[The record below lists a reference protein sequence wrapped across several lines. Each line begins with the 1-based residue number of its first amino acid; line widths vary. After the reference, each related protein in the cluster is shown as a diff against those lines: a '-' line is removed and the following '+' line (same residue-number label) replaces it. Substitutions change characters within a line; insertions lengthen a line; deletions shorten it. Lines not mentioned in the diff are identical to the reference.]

1 MFIKIYEI
9 KDGEENLVGT
19 IKVRKNSKSVTIL
32 EKVKE
37 YISKNYNCNVRR
49 ALFTGKY
56 DFCSQELNG
65 HYVLFGDNLPF
76 REISYKEVI

>member
-9 KDGEENLVGT
+9 KEEEKNLIGT
-19 IKVRKNSKSVTIL
+19 LKVRKNAKNITIL

-37 YISKNYNCNVRR
+37 YISVNYNCNVRR

-56 DFCSQELNG
+56 DFASQVLNG

-76 REISYKEVI
+76 REIEYIEV